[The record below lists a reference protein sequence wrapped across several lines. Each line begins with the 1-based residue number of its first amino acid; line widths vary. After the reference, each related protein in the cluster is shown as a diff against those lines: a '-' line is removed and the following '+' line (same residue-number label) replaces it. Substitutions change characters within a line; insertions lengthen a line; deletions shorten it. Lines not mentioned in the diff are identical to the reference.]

1 VCPDRD
7 LLSAH
12 ADGEVPSPWRE
23 RLEEH
28 IASCADCAGAM
39 AGYAAL
45 RDALRSGEDAEEAAA
60 VSRGRARLDALLDG
74 TFASAPAS
82 SQRPASPAP
91 KLSAA
96 RAAFGRSIRLPL
108 PFAAAAALIVL
119 LLGGATAVLAFRP
132 DRGSSMPTIAAGEL
146 ESHLAK
152 PASMDELL
160 RFLGS
165 SDGQVQVTINLP
177 SGTTFG
183 SAGSPVIMRSDQV
196 APGTVMGDSSP

>member
-28 IASCADCAGAM
+28 IASCADCASVM
-39 AGYAAL
+39 AGYAELSAGL
-45 RDALRSGEDAEEAAA
+45 RLGADPLEAAA
-60 VSRGRARLDALLDG
+60 LARGRERLDALL
-74 TFASAPAS
+74 AEMPVRSEPRLSAP
-82 SQRPASPAP
+82 RFG
-91 KLSAA
+91 LG
-96 RAAFGRSIRLPL
+96 RAISLPL
-108 PFAAAAALIVL
+108 PFAAAAAFLVL
-119 LLGGATAVLAFRP
+119 LLGGATAVLALKP
-132 DRGSSMPTIAAGEL
+132 ERGNPIQAVASSEVDQ
-146 ESHLAK
+146 HLAK

-165 SDGQVQVTINLP
+165 NDGQVQLTINLP

-183 SAGSPVIMRSDQV
+183 SAGSPVIMRSAQ
-196 APGTVMGDSSP
+196 ATPGAVLGGSSP

>member
-28 IASCADCAGAM
+28 IASCPDCARAM
-39 AGYAAL
+39 SGYAAL
-45 RDALRSGEDAEEAAA
+45 RGALRSGDDAEVSAA
-60 VSRGRARLDALLDG
+60 VVRGRSRLDALLDG
-74 TFASAPAS
+74 AFASAPS
-82 SQRPASPAP
+82 PRPAPHSPR
-91 KLSAA
+91 LSAA
-96 RAAFGRSIRLPL
+96 RAALGRSISLPL
-108 PFAAAAALIVL
+108 PLAAAAALVVL
-119 LLGGATAVLAFRP
+119 LLGGATAVMAFRP
-132 DRGSSMPTIAAGEL
+132 DRVPSMPVVAAGEM